1 MPRGRKSETSDK
13 IWEKMKIEYITNDK
27 CSYRSL
33 EKKYGIPFS
42 RIRSRGHDENWQ
54 QQRAEYKSKAA
65 QKSIDSLSDQFAED
79 CTRAFRVASS
89 LLEKIEESV
98 KELNAK
104 DVKSLKLLTAS
115 IKDLKEIGV
124 FRSEMDRLEQLAR
137 IKKLQKDAEEEEKDI
152 AVTVTFESPAG
163 EDIEEYVK

>member
-1 MPRGRKSETSDK
+1 MPRGKNTKTSDK
-13 IWEKMKIEYITNDK
+13 IWEKMKTEYITDDK

-42 RIRSRGHDENWQ
+42 RIRSKGHEEKWQ
-54 QQRAEYKSKAA
+54 QQRAEFKSKAT
-65 QKSIDSLSDQFAED
+65 QKSIDSLSDQYAED

-89 LLEKIEESV
+89 LLEKIEASV
-98 KELNAK
+98 QELNVK

-115 IKDLKEIGV
+115 IRDLKEIGM

-137 IKKLQKDAEEEEKDI
+137 IKKLQKDAEEEEKDDEI
-152 AVTVTFESPAG
+152 IVTFMENG
-163 EDIEEYVK
+163 YGD